1 MYCSLVCSIGIHKRT
16 GNVNIVVAK
25 IKRVM
30 KSRESN
36 PNNIRPTEVTVDVV
50 GRMYIILY

>member
-1 MYCSLVCSIGIHKRT
+1 MYCSLVCSIGIHKRN